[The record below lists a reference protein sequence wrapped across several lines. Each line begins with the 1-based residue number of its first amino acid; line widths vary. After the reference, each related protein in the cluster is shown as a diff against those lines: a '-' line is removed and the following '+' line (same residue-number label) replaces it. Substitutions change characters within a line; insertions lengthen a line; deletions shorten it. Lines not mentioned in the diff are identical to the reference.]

1 MGSDARSKLMLG
13 LTGFIQ
19 VYFVAV
25 NTVFL
30 SRAMYGGVVIAA
42 FLVSFTWS
50 FNVKRVAFGSTA
62 DRVIYSLGAM
72 TGSVIGLAMSDFLI
86 RLLTKN

>member
-1 MGSDARSKLMLG
+1 MGSDVRSKLMLG
-13 LTGFIQ
+13 LTGFVQ

-50 FNVKRVAFGSTA
+50 FNVKKVAFGTMS
-62 DRVIYSLGAM
+62 DRIVYSLGAM
-72 TGSVIGLAMSDFLI
+72 TGSLIGLGTSDFLI
-86 RLLTKN
+86 KILTK

>member
-1 MGSDARSKLMLG
+1 
-13 LTGFIQ
+13 
-19 VYFVAV
+19 
-25 NTVFL
+25 
-30 SRAMYGGVVIAA
+30 
-42 FLVSFTWS
+42 
-50 FNVKRVAFGSTA
+50 VKRVAFGSTW

>member
-1 MGSDARSKLMLG
+1 MGSDTRSKLMLL
-13 LTGFIQ
+13 LTGFVQ

-25 NTVFL
+25 NVVFL
-30 SRAMYGGVVIAA
+30 SHAMYGGVVIAA

-50 FNVKRVAFGSTA
+50 FNVKRVAFGSTS

-72 TGSVIGLAMSDFLI
+72 TGSVVGLAMSDFLI

>member
-1 MGSDARSKLMLG
+1 MEKNRSKIMLG

-50 FNVKRVAFGSTA
+50 FNVKKVAFGTMS
-62 DRVIYSLGAM
+62 DRIVYSMGAM
-72 TGSVIGLAMSDFLI
+72 TGSLIGLGTSDFLI
-86 RLLTKN
+86 KILTK

>member
-1 MGSDARSKLMLG
+1 MARSRMMLG

-30 SRAMYGGVVIAA
+30 SRAMYGGVAVAA

-50 FNVKRVAFGSTA
+50 FNVKKVAFGSLA
-62 DRVIYSLGAM
+62 DRVTYSIGAM
-72 TGSVIGLAMSDFLI
+72 TGSIVGLGTSDYLI
-86 RLLTKN
+86 KLLI